1 MKERK
6 HYNFDDSELLA
17 RLRQGDEEAFS
28 ALFYTYKDKLYDF
41 ILGLTRSEHEA
52 EDGVQDVFMKIWQNR
67 SRLADV
73 DNLNAY
79 LYGIARH
86 QIIDAVRQFARNIAA
101 IDSLLDEQKEHTVS
115 TPIEDVLSK
124 EMNDALDEAIA
135 QLSPPTTPCL
145 RDAQAS
151 GEVTNGDWRSTA
163 CLYSYRH
170 GLYQRCRKERPLLSP
185 LTLPRTVFHHPFV
198 LYR

>member
-1 MKERK
+1 
-6 HYNFDDSELLA
+6 
-17 RLRQGDEEAFS
+17 
-28 ALFYTYKDKLYDF
+28 
-41 ILGLTRSEHEA
+41 
-52 EDGVQDVFMKIWQNR
+52 MKIWQNR

-135 QLSPPTTPCL
+135 QLSPQQRRAFEMRKL
-145 RDAQAS
+145 QGKS
-151 GEVTNGDWRSTA
+151 QMEIGEALHVSTA
-163 CLYSYRH
+163 TATGYTKDAVKSVRSY
-170 GLYQRCRKERPLLSP
+170 LLSHYP
-185 LTLPRTVFHHPFV
+185 ELFFIILSCYIDN
-198 LYR
+198 L